1 MRDEAHRFGLQH
13 HRNRRHKAG
22 MQSALDNI
30 KGIGPMTRKKLLQ
43 NFGSLERVFAAPVDD
58 LVLIVGKVRTDRI
71 ISFLKDQKPDLF

>member
-30 KGIGPMTRKKLLQ
+30 KGIGPETKRKLLSA
-43 NFGSLERVFAAPVDD
+43 FGSAERVFAADVDQ
-58 LVLIVGKVRTDRI
+58 LKAVTGAAKANLIAKQRLDSR
-71 ISFLKDQKPDLF
+71 D